1 MHSLD
6 IQTAYAFTAL
16 ATALCRQPSIDGQR
30 LRMDFLDA
38 LEGIAKSPQG
48 VGTVGV
54 ETAGLMDAILKSI
67 HTSSVPPHP

>member
-1 MHSLD
+1 
-6 IQTAYAFTAL
+6 
-16 ATALCRQPSIDGQR
+16 
-30 LRMDFLDA
+30 MDFLDA

-54 ETAGLMDAILKSI
+54 ETAGLMDTILKAI